1 MSHDA
6 KAAPRPIQPHASVA
20 AGEPARPP
28 VIAYNPYFPPRPAP
42 LPARTGEVRAVRW
55 PRD

>member
-6 KAAPRPIQPHASVA
+6 KAAPRPTQPHAA
-20 AGEPARPP
+20 AGEPTRPP
-28 VIAYNPYFPPRPAP
+28 VVAYNPYFPPRPAP